1 MTAYE
6 IISLFIAIISLM
18 IAFGSLLI
26 TFLVFLDRKNK
37 KNIFI
42 YYRIGRIKIWQKD

>member
-26 TFLVFLDRKNK
+26 TFLAFLERKNK
-37 KNIFI
+37 K
-42 YYRIGRIKIWQKD
+42 K